1 MSLVITGNP
10 GVGKHTIAD
19 EFLKN
24 EDYDLVDI
32 NKIAIESNYIVKD
45 EHDIEVDVKKLKK
58 YLKKIIKK
66 KVLVVGHLAPY
77 VLDNTDVGTAIIL
90 RKNPYKL
97 MEIYEKRKYDEE
109 KVKENLGSE
118 ILGIIAHDA
127 ISEFGIEKT
136 FQVDTTEKTPAI
148 IVEKIQNLI
157 QERKNSDEVDW
168 LSEIKQ
174 NGDLQTFFDY

>member
-32 NKIAIESNYIVKD
+32 NKIAIESSHIEEGKYGT
-45 EHDIEVDVKKLKK
+45 EVDVKNLKM
-58 YLKKIIKK
+58 YLKDLVKK
-66 KVLVVGHLAPY
+66 RVLIVGHLAPY
-77 VLDNTDVGTAIIL
+77 VIDKADVDVAIIL

-97 MEIYEKRKYDEE
+97 VEVYKKRQYDE
-109 KVKENLGSE
+109 KKIKENLGSE
-118 ILGIIAHDA
+118 ILGIIAHDTMA
-127 ISEFGIEKT
+127 EFGPEKT
-136 FQVDTTEKTPAI
+136 FQVDTTEKTPAR
-148 IVEKIQNLI
+148 IVEQIQNVI
-157 QERKNSDEVDW
+157 RERSNSDDVDW

-174 NGDLQTFFDY
+174 KDDFQTFFDY